1 MKKEGVLVVGS
12 TNMDLVVTSERFP
25 NPGETV
31 FGKNFAMFPGGKGAN
46 QAVSCAKLGGLT
58 YFLGKMGND
67 DFQSSLIRSLNES
80 GVNIS
85 DVLIENGAQ
94 TGVALI
100 SVDGSGENEIIVIS
114 GTNMRF
120 TTNDLLKKQE
130 YFSKVKVV
138 LSQLEIP
145 IQTVTL
151 AAQLAK
157 QNGAIF
163 ILNPAPAAQLSDEL
177 FSFIDYLT
185 PNESELEIL
194 SGINIVDKSSA
205 EKASRVLLQKGLK
218 NVLVTLGEKGSLLVN
233 NNSVKHFE
241 TYKVKAV
248 DTTAAGDSFNG
259 ALAYSLSIGKSIE
272 QAIHFA
278 SYAAAISVTR
288 MGAQTSMP
296 TLKEVESLL

>member
-12 TNMDLVVTSERFP
+12 ANMDLVVTSERFP

>member
-12 TNMDLVVTSERFP
+12 ANMDLVVTSERFP

-157 QNGAIF
+157 QNRAIF
-163 ILNPAPAAQLSDEL
+163 ILNPAPAAPLSDEL

-272 QAIHFA
+272 EAIHFA

>member
-12 TNMDLVVTSERFP
+12 ANMDLVVTSERFP

-157 QNGAIF
+157 QNNAIF

-259 ALAYSLSIGKSIE
+259 ALAYSLSIGKSME
-272 QAIHFA
+272 EAIHFA